1 MEKQNVIRVVQ
12 EIRDGNVNKVVIK
25 RKLKITWKKKGKYWG
40 LI

>member
-25 RKLKITWKKKGKYWG
+25 RKLKIT
-40 LI
+40 